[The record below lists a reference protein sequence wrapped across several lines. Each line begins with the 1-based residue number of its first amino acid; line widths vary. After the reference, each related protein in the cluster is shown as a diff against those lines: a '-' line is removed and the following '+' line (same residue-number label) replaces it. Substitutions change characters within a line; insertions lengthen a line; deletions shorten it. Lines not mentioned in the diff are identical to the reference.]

1 MTNATRASRF
11 ARLAV
16 TSALATALAAV
27 GLTPAHAAT
36 YDTVT
41 LTVQTTNI
49 PAGETVELG
58 AFNKASTGAAIYE
71 AEVGATG
78 VAVFENVPTGLR
90 YSLEA
95 GGSVGSQVHLQ
106 SLGGGQT
113 LYDGTRF
120 DMPNTSAT
128 RSLRFDAVRPA
139 WVTGKVTGSAEA
151 LANGA
156 VRAITWSD
164 VSNSWLTLSTAE
176 LGADGTYRLPV
187 QPRSRFFT
195 TASSTATVGG
205 EQTAYV
211 TAYPRGRVELPTK
224 DDTGYTSSSPASGGT
239 VVAQP
244 LALTTLTARLSLTIA
259 GLGATSASSANVAL
273 TSLNNGSKSSQKVY
287 GNSPSTT
294 FHNLVPGRYV
304 VTAQAVGAP
313 TAASAILDLS
323 GSRAATLTLTEPTG
337 ALYLSTRLEGIGQV
351 GQVQTMRTSLRS
363 RVPGAS
369 VTTTW
374 NSDNKVLATGS
385 QYRLTPTDLHSFVRV
400 VVLATAPGY
409 VPAVAVSAVGY
420 GKLGDAPRVTAA
432 PRISGNVAVGQTIS
446 VAKGSWD
453 VPNVSVA
460 AQWTRNGVAIP
471 GATSTSY
478 VVTPADAGRQI
489 DVVLTAWSRGHA
501 TGSVVV
507 TGVTAAL
514 GARVAFKARVSGTP
528 KVGRTF
534 TATAA
539 PAGWNASYRWYRS
552 GKAIKG
558 ATQRTYKATSSDV
571 GRTLKVKVTL
581 TRAGYSTTTAA
592 SASTKKI
599 ARATASLS
607 AKAGKRK
614 ATITVRAT
622 GITSPTGTLTIR
634 YGTTTKRVR
643 LASKHRGKVT
653 VKLPKGRY
661 TVKIS
666 YSGSSSISKTS
677 RSVKLT
683 VR

>member
-16 TSALATALAAV
+16 TSALATAFAAV
-27 GLTPAHAAT
+27 GLTPANAAT
-36 YDTVT
+36 FDTVT
-41 LTVQTTNI
+41 VTVQSTNI
-49 PAGETVELG
+49 PAGETLRLG

-71 AEVGATG
+71 GKVGATG
-78 VAVFENVPTGLR
+78 AVIFKDVPTGLR

-95 GGSVGSQVHLQ
+95 GGYVGSQVHLQ

-120 DMPNTSAT
+120 EIPNTSAT

-139 WVTGKVTGSAEA
+139 WVTGKVTGSAQA
-151 LANGA
+151 LTGA
-156 VRAITWSD
+156 TVRASTWSD
-164 VSNSWLTLSTAE
+164 LSNSWLTLSTVAAQ
-176 LGADGTYRLPV
+176 ADGTYRLPV

-195 TASSTATVGG
+195 AASSTAVVGG
-205 EQTAYV
+205 EETAYV

-224 DDTGYTSSSPASGGT
+224 DDTGYTSTAPASGGT
-239 VVAQP
+239 IAGQP
-244 LALTTLTARLSLTIA
+244 LALTTLTARLALTIA
-259 GLGATSASSANVAL
+259 GLGATSTSSANVAL
-273 TSLNNGSKSSQKVY
+273 TSLNNGSKSSATVR
-287 GNSPSTT
+287 GNAPSTT
-294 FHNLVPGRYV
+294 FRNLVPGRYV
-304 VTAQAVGAP
+304 VTAQAVDAP
-313 TAASAILDLS
+313 TAASAILDLTA
-323 GSRAATLTLTEPTG
+323 SRTATLTLTEPTG
-337 ALYLSTRLEGIGQV
+337 ALNLTTRLEGISQV
-351 GQVQTMRTSLRS
+351 GQVQTMRASLRS

-374 NSDNKVLATGS
+374 NSDNKVLGTGL
-385 QYRLTPTDLHSFVRV
+385 QYRLTPTDLHSYVRA

-420 GKLGDAPRVTAA
+420 GKLGDAPRATAV
-432 PRISGNVAVGQTIS
+432 PRISGDVAVGRTIS
-446 VAKGSWD
+446 VAQGSWD

-460 AQWTRNGVAIP
+460 VQWTRNGVAIP

-478 VVTPADAGRQI
+478 VLTPADAGRRI
-489 DVVLTAWSRGHA
+489 DVVLTASSRGHA
-501 TGSVVV
+501 SGSVVV
-507 TGVTAAL
+507 AGVTAAL
-514 GARVAFKARVSGTP
+514 GARVAYKAGVSGTP
-528 KVGRTF
+528 KAGRTF
-534 TATAA
+534 TASAA
-539 PAGWNASYRWYRS
+539 PSGWNASYRWYRS

-558 ATQRTYKATSSDV
+558 ATQRTYRATSSDV

-581 TRAGYSTTTAA
+581 TRAGYTTTTAT

-599 ARATASLS
+599 VRATASLS
-607 AKAGKRK
+607 AKASKRK

-622 GITSPTGTLTIR
+622 GITSPTGTLTIS
-634 YGTTTKRVR
+634 YGKTTKRVK
-643 LASKHRGKVT
+643 LTSKHRGTIT
-653 VKLPKGRY
+653 VKLPTGRY

-666 YSGSSSISKTS
+666 YSGSTSISKAS